1 MVTEKQLRTKFS
13 SREHKITRLRGKRF
27 ILGVNIQEK
36 ISKAQ
41 SVFYGIL
48 EIT

>member
-13 SREHKITRLRGKRF
+13 SREHKITRFRGKGF